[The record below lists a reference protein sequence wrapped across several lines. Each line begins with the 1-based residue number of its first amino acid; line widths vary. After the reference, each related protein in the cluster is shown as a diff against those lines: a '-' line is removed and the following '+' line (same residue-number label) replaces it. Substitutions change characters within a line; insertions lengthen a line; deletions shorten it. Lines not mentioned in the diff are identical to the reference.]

1 MKKLILLFGLI
12 LISVAIMAQRGGLER
27 RTLTIPVG
35 ADSTTAVKFFTGHSW
50 SAEINASGLDGVDT
64 LSLYSA
70 AHSDSTTYNL
80 IWVDQ
85 DLDGVNDN
93 PWTLSTTLNLSVWG
107 ESFPFRYLIY
117 YLKKGTSTAGL
128 GLVVDEMKQ

>member
-12 LISVAIMAQRGGLER
+12 LISVAIMAQRGGLDR

-50 SAEINASGLDGVDT
+50 SIEANASGLDGVDT
-64 LSLYSA
+64 LSLYA
-70 AHSDSTTYNL
+70 TAHSDSSTYSL

-85 DLDGVNDN
+85 DLDGTNDN
-93 PWTLSTTLNLSVWG
+93 PWTLSATSNLFVWG
-107 ESFPFRYLIY
+107 DSFPFRYIIY

-128 GLVVDEMKQ
+128 GLVIDEMKQ